1 MTSTRDTTRRL
12 LQGHQLAPKKAL
24 GQNFLV
30 HRHTAQAIV
39 HAAGVGADDIVVEVG
54 VGLGALT
61 QPLAAAARQVYGYE
75 VDRGIVRMHHE
86 RQDLPDNVTLI
97 HEDILA
103 ADFSQLAER
112 CGGRIL
118 LVANLPYSITN
129 PFLFQLIDNAPHVNR
144 AVVMVQK
151 EVADRLTA
159 GPCTKEYGVP
169 TVLLACCATVR
180 QLLLLKPGEFHPRP
194 KIDSVVIAIDF
205 FPPSSSQHQHMPQGE
220 AMALL
225 KTVVRAT
232 FNQRRKTIANSL
244 LSGVMP
250 QLSPGL
256 AAGAARQVVEKVL
269 ASLSISP
276 QARPESLTVEDF
288 IALARHLGGLAE
300 ESFVAR

>member
-1 MTSTRDTTRRL
+1 MTNTHDTTRRL
-12 LQGHQLAPKKAL
+12 LQGHRLAPKKAL

-39 HAAGVGADDIVVEVG
+39 HAAGIGADDVVVEVG

-61 QPLAAAARQVYGYE
+61 QPLATVARQVYGYE
-75 VDRGIVRMHHE
+75 IDRGIVRMHHE

-97 HEDILA
+97 HEDILDT
-103 ADFSQLAER
+103 DFALLAER
-112 CGGRIL
+112 CGGKIV

-129 PFLFQLIDNAPHVNR
+129 PFLFKLIDNAPHVAR

-159 GPCTKEYGVP
+159 GPRTKEYGVP

-205 FPPSSSQHQHMPQGE
+205 FSSSSPQSQGMPQGE
-220 AMALL
+220 EMALL

-244 LSGVMP
+244 VSGVMP
-250 QLSPGL
+250 QLSPAL
-256 AAGAARQVVEKVL
+256 AAGAARQVVEGVL
-269 ASLSISP
+269 SSLSISP
-276 QARPESLTVEDF
+276 QARPESLTVEEF
-288 IALARHLGGLAE
+288 IALARHLGRLGDR
-300 ESFVAR
+300 SVVAG